1 MSHKFLWRV
10 FVLALGHWSQSVFLF
25 KIPILQSFS
34 EQNFQKLPHFANYFC
49 SKVILLNLLHN
60 SCSGL
65 NKEQKIRGMDF
76 SGPVTTQAKPALVN
90 NKQQFEDKIQYMPV
104 HRRVATNIYLT
115 AL

>member
-1 MSHKFLWRV
+1 MWRV
-10 FVLALGHWSQSVFLF
+10 FVLALGHWPQSVFLF

-65 NKEQKIRGMDF
+65 NKEQKSPWDGFF
-76 SGPVTTQAKPALVN
+76 STRHDVSKAGFGK
-90 NKQQFEDKIQYMPV
+90 
-104 HRRVATNIYLT
+104 
-115 AL
+115 

>member
-1 MSHKFLWRV
+1 M
-10 FVLALGHWSQSVFLF
+10 
-25 KIPILQSFS
+25 
-34 EQNFQKLPHFANYFC
+34 
-49 SKVILLNLLHN
+49 ILLNLLHN

-65 NKEQKIRGMDF
+65 NEEQKVRGMDF

-90 NKQQFEDKIQYMPV
+90 NKQQFQDKIQYMPV